1 MFWIGGCLED
11 VVAHG
16 GSTASVQNEEFWRK
30 FRCIRRNIVSK
41 ARFYQ
46 ADLIRFTKAIFCLRE
61 TKHGKLLGNE
71 DY

>member
-1 MFWIGGCLED
+1 MFWIGGCSEE
-11 VVAHG
+11 VAAQG

-30 FRCIRRNIVSK
+30 FLCIRRNIFSK

-46 ADLIRFTKAIFCLRE
+46 ADLIRFTKTIFCLRE
-61 TKHGKLLGNE
+61 TKHGKLPGNE

>member
-1 MFWIGGCLED
+1 MFWIGGCLEE

-16 GSTASVQNEEFWRK
+16 GLTASVQNEEFWTK
-30 FRCIRRNIVSK
+30 FRCIRRNIASK

-46 ADLIRFTKAIFCLRE
+46 ADLIRFTKTIFCLRE

>member
-1 MFWIGGCLED
+1 MFWKGGCLEK

-16 GSTASVQNEEFWRK
+16 VSTASVQNEEFWRK

>member
-1 MFWIGGCLED
+1 MFWIGGCLEG
-11 VVAHG
+11 VAAHE
-16 GSTASVQNEEFWRK
+16 GSTASLQNEEFWTK
-30 FRCIRRNIVSK
+30 FRCIRRNIASK

-46 ADLIRFTKAIFCLRE
+46 ADLIRFTKTIFCLRE